1 MKRLPFGRA
10 GRVAAAL
17 ALLGAGACA
26 SPEAMV
32 QLQEQL
38 VQASDAIN
46 SVQVNLSVMQ
56 GTLDSLVTVVAK
68 QDSTIVRLANATGVP
83 VAR

>member
-1 MKRLPFGRA
+1 MKRHLFDRA

-17 ALLGAGACA
+17 ALLGADACA

-32 QLQEQL
+32 RLQEQL
-38 VQASDAIN
+38 VQAGDAIN
-46 SVQVNLSVMQ
+46 NLQVNLSVLQ

-68 QDSTIVRLANATGVP
+68 QDTTITRLAAAAGVP
-83 VAR
+83 VVR